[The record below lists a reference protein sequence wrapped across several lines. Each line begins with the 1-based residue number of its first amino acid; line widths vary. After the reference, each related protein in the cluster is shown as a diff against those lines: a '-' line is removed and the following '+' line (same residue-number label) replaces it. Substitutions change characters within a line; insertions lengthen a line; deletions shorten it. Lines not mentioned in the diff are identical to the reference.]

1 VIWYLVIRRDVQP
14 RGAWTATL
22 DQHLAWMREQHLAGR
37 VLFSGPTADIRTGIY
52 LVRSASRAE
61 AERIAASDPFTAAGH
76 CAFDLYEWDV
86 RQALGAGPFST
97 AELDASNKTWR
108 PGWEAPK
115 PSGAS
120 PLPEVS
126 ADWTPGRMAFQ
137 LGAAFER
144 YVLEHSSGYS
154 PAAARL
160 FDATVALGEP
170 AAMML
175 AKEQYALLRFLAGL
189 LGCRRALDVGTFTG
203 LSAMAFAEGM
213 GPGGRITT
221 IDRNRAWIEIARRHW
236 DAAGVTDRIDVR
248 TGEALDVLQH
258 LASAPGERFDIA
270 FLDVDK
276 ARVRDYFELTLPL
289 LAPRALLVVD
299 NTLWHGWV
307 MDSARSDADTD
318 GMRRFNDSVAADPR
332 VEAAVLPVGDGMTL
346 IRRSE

>member
-1 VIWYLVIRRDVQP
+1 MIWYLVIRRDVQP
-14 RGAWTATL
+14 RDRWTATL

-52 LVRSASRAE
+52 LVRAGSRAA
-61 AERIAASDPFTAAGH
+61 AEGIAASDPFTAAGH

-86 RQALGAGPFST
+86 RQALGVGPFST
-97 AELDASNKTWR
+97 AELDVSNKAWR
-108 PGWEAPK
+108 PAWEAPR
-115 PSGAS
+115 PAAAP

-126 ADWTPGRMAFQ
+126 ADWTAGRMAFQ
-137 LGAAFER
+137 LGADFER
-144 YVLEHSSGYS
+144 YVLEHSAGYS

-160 FDATVALGEP
+160 FDETVALGEP

-175 AKEQYALLRFLAGL
+175 AKEQYALLRFLTGL

-213 GPGGRITT
+213 GTSGRVTT
-221 IDRNRAWIEIARRHW
+221 VDRNRAWIEIAKRHW
-236 DAAGVTDRIDVR
+236 DAAGVIDRIDVR
-248 TGEALDVLQH
+248 IGEALDALRE
-258 LASAPGERFDIA
+258 LARAPGDRFDIA

-276 ARVRDYFELTLPL
+276 ARVGEYFELMLPL
-289 LAPRALLVVD
+289 LAPRGLLIVD

-307 MDSARSDADTD
+307 MDPARTDADTG
-318 GMRRFNDSVAADPR
+318 GMRRFNDRVAGDPR

-346 IRRSE
+346 IRRRA